1 MGAGRGRR
9 TNVVKQR
16 KNASSMRGFYILL
29 AIVAVVG
36 LGAIVWQTQQP
47 AGGSSRFVNV
57 EPGEAEGYL
66 LGDPNAPVTIMEFA
80 DFECPACA
88 TWSTVQKPDVIQR
101 LISTG
106 QANLRF
112 FDFPL
117 TIHPNAN
124 QAHLAAACA
133 AEQGKFWEMHD
144 AIFRGQTEWAAAQG
158 NTRPKRAF
166 ERYARELS
174 LDMSA
179 WDSCYEEGTQM
190 PRIVANQREGER
202 LGVGSTPTFI
212 IGRRM
217 RAGVLPYDAIKAMV
231 DSATAELRT
240 TQAPAAPA
248 P

>member
-9 TNVVKQR
+9 QNVVKQR
-16 KNASSMRGFYILL
+16 KAASSMRGFYILL
-29 AIVAVVG
+29 AVVAVAG
-36 LGAIVWQTQQP
+36 LGAILWQSQRSS
-47 AGGSSRFVNV
+47 GSADRFVNV
-57 EPGEAEGYL
+57 TPGTAEGYL

-88 TWSTVQKPDVIQR
+88 TWSTVQKPDVVQR
-101 LISTG
+101 LIETG

-124 QAHLAAACA
+124 QAHNAAACA
-133 AEQGKFWEMHD
+133 AAQGKFWEMHD
-144 AIFRGQTEWAAAQG
+144 AIFVGQTEWAAAQG
-158 NTRPKRAF
+158 NSRPKRAF
-166 ERYARELS
+166 ERYARGIG
-174 LDMSA
+174 LDMAA
-179 WDSCYEEGTQM
+179 WDECYENGTHM
-190 PRIVANQREGER
+190 PRVAANQQEGER

-217 RAGVLPYDAIKAMV
+217 RAGVLPYDQVKALV
-231 DSATAELRT
+231 DSAAAEARGAT
-240 TQAPAAPA
+240 DTSPA